1 MPRSLR
7 VRPEY
12 IEKTKQ
18 AVNRNGYISQKDLAE
33 DLGIGLATVNN
44 FLNGKAVDRRYFI
57 DICQRLALDVNEIS
71 EFETKGQSLSELE
84 HQTATKPQELHDVQ
98 IDVSRFYGRADELK
112 ALSHQIVDRQSR
124 VVALAGMS
132 GVGKTALA
140 AKFVQSVVDERE
152 LETPSQDPSVFR
164 LIIWRSL
171 RYAPAIV
178 ELLAELLVLMM
189 GGTDSSAASTVDG
202 LISQLLIHLRQ
213 QRYLIVLDDWEN
225 VLQEG
230 ELAGYCASEYKGYSR
245 LLKRLAEEHHQ
256 SCLLL
261 ISREQPIE
269 ITPLLGEDTAV
280 GLLKLKGLKTHE
292 AEELMMVK
300 GFTQHQLGLAELIE
314 MHRGNPAAL
323 KIAATTIHE
332 LFEGNISA
340 FLAQTSLVIGD
351 VLNSRLEQ
359 QFERLSSLEK
369 SIMYWLA
376 LSGREM
382 SLAELKKQMNATSR
396 SDLVAALESLRR
408 RSLIE
413 KSTSTST
420 AEPLISASE
429 TILFC
434 LEPVVMKYVN
444 QQFIAQI
451 CQDISHTLRSQSLEF
466 LGLLSSHPIGI
477 VETSR
482 LNTLQGRLLEQILN
496 RLIADLGGS
505 ASFVNAK
512 LQDLLLSLQQ
522 EPLPN
527 GFAEANLNQ
536 LLQYARDSSSPP

>member
-57 DICQRLALDVNEIS
+57 DICQRLALDVDEIS

-98 IDVSRFYGRADELK
+98 IDVSRFYGRADELE

-140 AKFVQSVVDERE
+140 AKFVQSVVDERT
-152 LETPSQDPSVFR
+152 LETPEAAKSQDPSVFR

-178 ELLAELLVLMM
+178 ELLVELLALVT
-189 GGTDSSAASTVDG
+189 GGTDSSAATTVDG

-230 ELAGYCASEYKGYSR
+230 GLAGYCASEYEGYSQ
-245 LLKRLAEEHHQ
+245 LLKRLAEEHHR
-256 SCLLL
+256 SCLLV

-280 GLLKLKGLKTHE
+280 GLLKLKGLKAHE

-300 GFTQHQLGLAELIE
+300 GFTQHQPGLAELIE

-323 KIAATTIHE
+323 KIAANTIRD
-332 LFEGNISA
+332 LFGGNISA

-359 QFERLSSLEK
+359 QFERLSGLEK

-376 LSGREM
+376 VSGQRLPGREM

-413 KSTSTST
+413 KSTLTST
-420 AEPLISASE
+420 AEPLLSASE
-429 TILFC
+429 TILFS
-434 LEPVVMKYVN
+434 LEPVVMKYVA
-444 QQFIAQI
+444 QQFVAQI
-451 CQDISHTLRSQSLEF
+451 CQDISHMLRSQSLEF
-466 LGLLSSHPIGI
+466 LGLLSSHPI
-477 VETSR
+477 
-482 LNTLQGRLLEQILN
+482 
-496 RLIADLGGS
+496 
-505 ASFVNAK
+505 
-512 LQDLLLSLQQ
+512 
-522 EPLPN
+522 EPI
-527 GFAEANLNQ
+527 
-536 LLQYARDSSSPP
+536 